1 MESRSS
7 PGRLRLFRAVFPAV
21 AATLLL
27 SACNH
32 AVRPAAAPKP
42 VIAVRLDATSS
53 TPAEEYT
60 GAVHARYEA
69 ALAFRVP
76 GKVVARYVTLGETV
90 RRGQLLARLDGTDA
104 VLQRDSAR
112 AALAAAES
120 NLHTAQEDL
129 ARYARLVKMGAVSR
143 SAYDHQQDQTAASL
157 ASYQQAQ
164 HQYELRQNQ
173 LRYTE
178 LRADHD
184 GVITAVDAE
193 VGQVVAAG
201 QTVMS
206 LAWSDGREVYIDV
219 PENRIGDFSGAE
231 HIRVS
236 LWGTDQSYSGTV
248 REKAAAPDPATR
260 TFLVKVAIL
269 GAGPQVRLGMTAN
282 VKVQDAADP
291 TELLIPM
298 TALYH
303 RGAQPAVWVVDPG
316 TQTLALAPVH
326 VDRYT
331 DRGVVIGA
339 GLAPG
344 EEVVLKGV
352 NELHQGERV
361 RVTAPIDGRSAS

>member
-1 MESRSS
+1 MESPSS
-7 PGRLRLFRAVFPAV
+7 PGRLRFLRAVFPTI
-21 AATLLL
+21 AAALLL
-27 SACNH
+27 GACNH
-32 AVRPAAAPKP
+32 AVRPAAAAKP
-42 VIAVRLDATSS
+42 VIATRLDATRS

-60 GAVHARYEA
+60 GAVHARYET

-112 AALAAAES
+112 AALAAAAS
-120 NLHTAQEDL
+120 NLRTAQQDL

-143 SAYDHQQDQTAASL
+143 SVYDHQQDQAAASR

-164 HQYELRQNQ
+164 RQYDLRQNQ

-184 GVITAVDAE
+184 GVITAVAAE
-193 VGQVVAAG
+193 VGQVVAEG

-219 PENRIGDFSGAE
+219 PENRIGDLSGAE
-231 HIRVS
+231 HISVS
-236 LWGTDQSYSGTV
+236 LWGTDQSYPGIV
-248 REKAAAPDPATR
+248 REKSAAADPATR
-260 TFLVKVAIL
+260 TFLVKIAIL
-269 GAGPQVRLGMTAN
+269 DAGPQVRLGMTAG

-291 TELLIPM
+291 KELLVPM

-303 RGAQPAVWVVDPG
+303 RAAQPAVWVVDPR

-326 VDRYT
+326 VERYS
-331 DRGVVIGA
+331 DRGVVIDA
-339 GLAPG
+339 GLSAG

-361 RVTAPIDGRSAS
+361 RVTAPIDAGSAL